1 MIKVYNTDI
10 DTNIMEEVHEI
21 KKGCW
26 INMTNPTEEE
36 IKFICSELTIQ
47 EDFIRY
53 SLDYEEKARIDYE
66 EDDDTV
72 LFIIDVPIKEK
83 EQEREIYTTMPIG
96 IIVVRDDFVI
106 TVSLKELE
114 LIEDFALGK
123 VKGFATYK
131 KSRFILQVMYRTS
144 SNYLTSLKLINKE
157 TELAEYTLKKSMN
170 NEEILKLLD
179 LEKSLVYITT
189 SLRANE
195 AVMERTVK
203 IKNIKLYEDDED
215 ILEDAIIENKQAIE
229 MSKIYTDVLNSSMDA
244 YSSVISNN
252 LNETMKL
259 LTSITIIISIPT
271 LIASLWGM
279 NVEVPFEITKYG
291 FWILCAIA
299 ILVTAVTVIL
309 LNKKGL
315 LGGKNVSRK

>member
-1 MIKVYNTDI
+1 MIKIYQTDI
-10 DTNIMEEVHEI
+10 ETNKMKKINQI
-21 KKGCW
+21 AKGCW
-26 INMTNPTEEE
+26 INMTNPSEEE
-36 IKFICSELTIQ
+36 IKDICNKLNIQ

-72 LFIIDVPIKEK
+72 LFILDVPIKEK

-96 IIVVRDDFVI
+96 IIVVRDDYII
-106 TVSLKELE
+106 TVSLKELA
-114 LIEDFALGK
+114 LLEDFTTGK

-131 KSRFILQVMYRTS
+131 KSRFILQIMFKNS
-144 SNYLTSLKLINKE
+144 SQYLNSLKLINRE
-157 TELAEYTLKKSMN
+157 TELTEYTLKKSMK

-244 YSSVISNN
+244 YSSLISNN

-279 NVEVPFEITKYG
+279 NVEVPFEITEYG

-299 ILVTAVTVIL
+299 IVITTVTVIL

-315 LGGKNVSRK
+315 LRR

>member
-1 MIKVYNTDI
+1 MVKIYQTDL
-10 DTNIMEEVHEI
+10 DTNIMKESNEYI
-21 KKGCW
+21 RGSW
-26 INMTNPTEEE
+26 INMTNPSEEE
-36 IKFICSELTIQ
+36 IKNVCLALNIQ

-72 LFIIDVPIKEK
+72 LFILDVPIKEK
-83 EQEREIYTTMPIG
+83 EQDREIYTTMPIG
-96 IIVVRDDFVI
+96 IIVVRDEFII
-106 TVSLKELE
+106 TVSLKELP

-123 VKGFATYK
+123 VKGFASYK
-131 KSRFILQVMYRTS
+131 KSRFILQIMFKVS
-144 SNYLTSLKLINKE
+144 SEYLYVLKLINKE
-157 TELAEYTLKKSMN
+157 TEMTEYTLKKSMK

-229 MSKIYTDVLNSSMDA
+229 MSKIYADVLNSSMDA

-299 ILVTAVTVIL
+299 FIVTAVTIIL

-315 LGGKNVSRK
+315 LRR

>member
-1 MIKVYNTDI
+1 MVKIYNTDI
-10 DTNIMEEVHEI
+10 DTNIMEEIDEI

-26 INMTNPTEEE
+26 INMTNPTEGER
-36 IKFICSELTIQ
+36 KSICGSLMIQ

-53 SLDYEEKARIDYE
+53 SLDSEEKARIDYE
-66 EDDDTV
+66 EDDDTI
-72 LFIIDVPIKEK
+72 LFILDVPVKER
-83 EQEREIYTTMPIG
+83 EHGREIYTTMPIG
-96 IIVVRDDFVI
+96 IIVVRDEVII
-106 TVSLKELE
+106 TVSLKEMAF
-114 LIEDFALGK
+114 IEEFANGR

-131 KSRFILQVMYRTS
+131 KSRFVLQLMFKIS
-144 SNYLTSLKLINKE
+144 SNYLETLKAINKE
-157 TELAEYTLKKSMN
+157 TEQTEYTLKQSMN

-179 LEKSLVYITT
+179 SEKSLVYITT

-229 MSKIYTDVLNSSMDA
+229 MSKIYTDVLTSSMDA
-244 YSSVISNN
+244 YASLISNN
-252 LNETMKL
+252 LNGTMKL
-259 LTSITIIISIPT
+259 LTSITIIIAIPT

-279 NVEVPFEITKYG
+279 NVKVPFEHTEYG
-291 FWILCAIA
+291 FWILCI
-299 ILVTAVTVIL
+299 ISVVVTIIGIVL

-315 LGGKNVSRK
+315 LRR

>member
-1 MIKVYNTDI
+1 MIKIYNTDLNSNK
-10 DTNIMEEVHEI
+10 TEKVTEI

-26 INMTNPTEEE
+26 INMTNPTDSE
-36 IKFICSELTIQ
+36 IKELCSKLNIQ

-53 SLDYEEKARIDYE
+53 SLDSEEKARIDYE

-72 LFIIDVPIKEK
+72 LFILDIPITEK
-83 EQEREIYTTMPIG
+83 EQEREIYSTMPIG
-96 IIVVRDDFVI
+96 MIVVRDEYII
-106 TVSLKELE
+106 TVSLKKLS

-123 VKGFATYK
+123 VKGFSTYK
-131 KSRFILQVMYRTS
+131 KSRFILQVMYKIS
-144 SNYLTSLKLINKE
+144 SGFLSALKLINKE
-157 TELAEYTLKKSMN
+157 TEIAENTLKTSMK

-279 NVEVPFEITKYG
+279 NVEVPFEIAEYG
-291 FWILCAIA
+291 FWILCVIA
-299 ILVTAVTVIL
+299 FIVTTVTVIL

-315 LGGKNVSRK
+315 LGGKKC

>member
-1 MIKVYNTDI
+1 MINIYQTDI
-10 DTNIMEEVHEI
+10 ETNIMQKITEI
-21 KKGCW
+21 KKGSW

-36 IKFICSELTIQ
+36 ISNICKTLMIQ

-72 LFIIDVPIKEK
+72 LFILDVPIKEK

-96 IIVVRDDFVI
+96 IIIVRDDFII
-106 TVSLKELE
+106 TVSLRSLE
-114 LIEDFALGK
+114 LIEDFELGK

-131 KSRFILQVMYRTS
+131 KSRFILQLMYKIS
-144 SNYLTSLKLINKE
+144 SNYLNSLQLINKE
-157 TELAEYTLKKSMN
+157 TEIAESSLKKSMH
-170 NEEILKLLD
+170 NEELLKLLD

-215 ILEDAIIENKQAIE
+215 ILEDAIID
-229 MSKIYTDVLNSSMDA
+229 TDVLNSSMDA

-279 NVEVPFEITKYG
+279 NVDVPFEITKYG

-299 ILVTAVTVIL
+299 IGVTALAIIL

-315 LGGKNVSRK
+315 LGGKNVNSK

>member
-1 MIKVYNTDI
+1 MIKIYQTDLE
-10 DTNIMEEVHEI
+10 TNILSEI
-21 KKGCW
+21 NNFQKGCW
-26 INMTNPTEEE
+26 INMTSPSEAE
-36 IKFICSELTIQ
+36 IKNVCEYANIQ

-53 SLDYEEKARIDYE
+53 SLDSEEKARIDYE

-72 LFIIDVPIKEK
+72 LFILDIPTREK
-83 EQEREIYTTMPIG
+83 ERDREIYTTMPIG
-96 IIVVRDDFVI
+96 IIVVRDECII
-106 TVSLKELE
+106 TVSLKTLS
-114 LIEDFALGK
+114 LIEDFALGR

-131 KSRFILQVMYRTS
+131 KIRFVLQIMFKVS
-144 SNYLTSLKLINKE
+144 SSYLTTLKLINDE
-157 TELAEYTLKKSMN
+157 TEMTEYTLKKSMQN
-170 NEEILKLLD
+170 QELLKLLD
-179 LEKSLVYITT
+179 IEKSLVYITT

-203 IKNIKLYEDDED
+203 IRNIKLYEDDED

-279 NVEVPFEITKYG
+279 NVEVPFEISKYG
-291 FWILCAIA
+291 FWILCVFA
-299 ILVTAVTVIL
+299 ILITAVTVIL

-315 LGGKNVSRK
+315 LRR

>member
-1 MIKVYNTDI
+1 MIKMYQTDI
-10 DTNIMEEVHEI
+10 ETNMMREI
-21 KKGCW
+21 NTFERGCW
-26 INMTNPTEEE
+26 INMTSPSEAE
-36 IKFICSELTIQ
+36 IKMVCEYANIQ

-53 SLDYEEKARIDYE
+53 SLDSEEKARIDYE
-66 EDDDTV
+66 EDDDTI
-72 LFIIDVPIKEK
+72 LFILDVPTREK
-83 EQEREIYTTMPIG
+83 ERDREIYTTMPIG
-96 IIVVRDDFVI
+96 IIVVRDECII
-106 TVSLKELE
+106 TVSLKKLS

-123 VKGFATYK
+123 MKGFATYK
-131 KSRFILQVMYRTS
+131 KSRFILQRMFKVS
-144 SNYLTSLKLINKE
+144 SSYLTTLKLINDE
-157 TELAEYTLKKSMN
+157 TEMTEYTLKKSMQN
-170 NEEILKLLD
+170 QELLKLLD
-179 LEKSLVYITT
+179 IEKSLVYITT

-203 IKNIKLYEDDED
+203 IKSIKLYADDED

-279 NVEVPFEITKYG
+279 NVEVPFEISKYG

-299 ILVTAVTVIL
+299 IIITAVTVIL

-315 LGGKNVSRK
+315 LRR

>member
-1 MIKVYNTDI
+1 MIKMYQTDI
-10 DTNIMEEVHEI
+10 ETNMMREI
-21 KKGCW
+21 NTFERGCW
-26 INMTNPTEEE
+26 INMTSPSEAE
-36 IKFICSELTIQ
+36 IKRVCEYANIQ

-53 SLDYEEKARIDYE
+53 SLDSEEKARIDYE
-66 EDDDTV
+66 EDDDTI
-72 LFIIDVPIKEK
+72 LFILDVPTREK
-83 EQEREIYTTMPIG
+83 ERDREIYTTMPIG
-96 IIVVRDDFVI
+96 IIVVRDECII
-106 TVSLKELE
+106 TVSLKKLS

-123 VKGFATYK
+123 MKGFATYK
-131 KSRFILQVMYRTS
+131 KSRFILQIMFKVS
-144 SNYLTSLKLINKE
+144 SSYLTTLKLINDE
-157 TELAEYTLKKSMN
+157 TEMTEYTLKKSMQN
-170 NEEILKLLD
+170 QELLKLLD
-179 LEKSLVYITT
+179 IEKSLVYITT

-203 IKNIKLYEDDED
+203 IKSIKLYADDED

-279 NVEVPFEITKYG
+279 NVEVPFEISKYG

-299 ILVTAVTVIL
+299 IIITAVTVIL

-315 LGGKNVSRK
+315 LRR

>member
-1 MIKVYNTDI
+1 MVKIYQTDL
-10 DTNIMEEVHEI
+10 DTNIMKESNEYI
-21 KKGCW
+21 RGSW
-26 INMTNPTEEE
+26 INMTNPSEEE
-36 IKFICSELTIQ
+36 IKNVCLALNIQ

-72 LFIIDVPIKEK
+72 LFILDVPIKEK
-83 EQEREIYTTMPIG
+83 EQDREIYTTMPIG
-96 IIVVRDDFVI
+96 IIVVRDEFII
-106 TVSLKELE
+106 TVSLKELP

-123 VKGFATYK
+123 VKGFASYK
-131 KSRFILQVMYRTS
+131 KSRFILQIMFKVS
-144 SNYLTSLKLINKE
+144 SEYLYVLKLINKE
-157 TELAEYTLKKSMN
+157 TEMTEYTLKKSMK

-299 ILVTAVTVIL
+299 FIVTAVTIIL

-315 LGGKNVSRK
+315 LRR

>member
-1 MIKVYNTDI
+1 MIKIYQTDLETSILSEINTFQ
-10 DTNIMEEVHEI
+10 
-21 KKGCW
+21 KGCW
-26 INMTNPTEEE
+26 INMTSPSEEE
-36 IKFICSELTIQ
+36 IKKVCEYANIQ

-53 SLDYEEKARIDYE
+53 SLDSEEKARIDYE

-72 LFIIDVPIKEK
+72 LFILDIPTREK
-83 EQEREIYTTMPIG
+83 ERDREIYTTMPIG
-96 IIVVRDDFVI
+96 IIVVRDECII
-106 TVSLKELE
+106 TVSLKTLS
-114 LIEDFALGK
+114 LIEDFALGR

-131 KSRFILQVMYRTS
+131 KSRFVLQIMFKVS
-144 SNYLTSLKLINKE
+144 SSYLTTLKLINDE
-157 TELAEYTLKKSMN
+157 TEMTEYTLKKSMQN
-170 NEEILKLLD
+170 QELLKLLD
-179 LEKSLVYITT
+179 IEKSLVYITT

-203 IKNIKLYEDDED
+203 IRNIKLYEDDED

-279 NVEVPFEITKYG
+279 NVEVPFEISKYG
-291 FWILCAIA
+291 FWILCVFA
-299 ILVTAVTVIL
+299 ILITAVTVIL

-315 LGGKNVSRK
+315 LRR